1 VYTALAAIGAALC
14 CGMPLEKAVERL
26 RLIERQAGRLNP
38 LPGANGSVILDDT
51 YNASPLSMHA
61 ALDTLHDLPAR
72 RRIAVLGD
80 MLELGE
86 AAPRLHAE
94 IGQHAAAVTD
104 LLVTKGDLAA
114 LTARDAH
121 AAPTPNPQPLAPI
134 VTHTAADAIAAAR
147 ATVRPGDVVLIKGSA
162 EARMEAV
169 VAGLLAPHVDPATTL
184 VRQERAFRTVRVTA
198 GERPTW
204 LEIDLQAIATNT
216 RIIKQL
222 VGPHVQVMVTLKADA
237 YGHGAVRV
245 ARTVLGHGA
254 SSLAVATLGEAVA
267 LRDAGI
273 DAPILI
279 LGYTPPWQVRDAV
292 RRDIQIAVFD
302 HDVAHEAS
310 AAAEELQ
317 RAAVVHVKIDTGMA
331 RLGVLPPDAIPLLG
345 LLRELPGVRVEGLF
359 THFATAD
366 SADECY
372 ARRQLAQFCS
382 VVHTAAAEA
391 LRPPLIHAAN
401 SAATLRF
408 PQAHF
413 DLVRPGLAI
422 YGLAPS
428 STTPLLPDM
437 RPALSFKTQVAQV
450 KAWPAGQPVSYGGTW
465 VTQRPSRIATLPLGY
480 ADGFRRNPHW
490 QYVLV
495 RGQRAPVVGRVA
507 MDYTMIDVTD
517 IAGVQGGDEVI
528 LIGQQGDETIGADL
542 VAAWLNTNSYEVVST
557 ILPRVPRI
565 V

>member
-1 VYTALAAIGAALC
+1 
-14 CGMPLEKAVERL
+14 
-26 RLIERQAGRLNP
+26 
-38 LPGANGSVILDDT
+38 
-51 YNASPLSMHA
+51 
-61 ALDTLHDLPAR
+61 
-72 RRIAVLGD
+72 
-80 MLELGE
+80 
-86 AAPRLHAE
+86 
-94 IGQHAAAVTD
+94 
-104 LLVTKGDLAA
+104 
-114 LTARDAH
+114 
-121 AAPTPNPQPLAPI
+121 
-134 VTHTAADAIAAAR
+134 
-147 ATVRPGDVVLIKGSA
+147 
-162 EARMEAV
+162 
-169 VAGLLAPHVDPATTL
+169 
-184 VRQERAFRTVRVTA
+184 
-198 GERPTW
+198 
-204 LEIDLQAIATNT
+204 
-216 RIIKQL
+216 
-222 VGPHVQVMVTLKADA
+222 
-237 YGHGAVRV
+237 
-245 ARTVLGHGA
+245 
-254 SSLAVATLGEAVA
+254 
-267 LRDAGI
+267 
-273 DAPILI
+273 
-279 LGYTPPWQVRDAV
+279 
-292 RRDIQIAVFD
+292 
-302 HDVAHEAS
+302 
-310 AAAEELQ
+310 
-317 RAAVVHVKIDTGMA
+317 
-331 RLGVLPPDAIPLLG
+331 
-345 LLRELPGVRVEGLF
+345 
-359 THFATAD
+359 
-366 SADECY
+366 
-372 ARRQLAQFCS
+372 
-382 VVHTAAAEA
+382 VHTAAAEA

-428 STTPLLPDM
+428 RTTPLLPDM